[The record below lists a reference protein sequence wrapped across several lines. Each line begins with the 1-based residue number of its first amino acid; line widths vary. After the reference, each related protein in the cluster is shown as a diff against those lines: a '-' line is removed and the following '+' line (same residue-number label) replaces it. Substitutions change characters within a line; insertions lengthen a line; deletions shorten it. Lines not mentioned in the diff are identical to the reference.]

1 MNVRKTLNRIVFGL
15 LFIGAGVGYV
25 CKIAG
30 IWPDFTIFFP
40 GWWTLFIIVP
50 MVISIKKKDPGI
62 FNISLLLLGVA
73 LLLSNDAYNIIE
85 FQQFIWV
92 ALAALLI
99 VIGIRIICAPM
110 IRRAKYNRTL
120 RATQPAGTYYS
131 ESDGKK
137 KFNSSFTSST
147 ENDDGQVFEG
157 ASVSVNF
164 GEMTLDLRGAIFNFD
179 TVIDASA
186 AFGEVNILLPDNV
199 NIRLDSSSFL
209 GGVNNRHRNPAHSDL
224 PTVIINAGASFGV
237 VNIK

>member
-50 MVISIKKKDPGI
+50 MVLSIINDGPGI

-137 KFNSSFTSST
+137 KFNSSFTST
-147 ENDDGQVFEG
+147 
-157 ASVSVNF
+157 
-164 GEMTLDLRGAIFNFD
+164 
-179 TVIDASA
+179 
-186 AFGEVNILLPDNV
+186 
-199 NIRLDSSSFL
+199 
-209 GGVNNRHRNPAHSDL
+209 RNSL
-224 PTVIINAGASFGV
+224 IS
-237 VNIK
+237 